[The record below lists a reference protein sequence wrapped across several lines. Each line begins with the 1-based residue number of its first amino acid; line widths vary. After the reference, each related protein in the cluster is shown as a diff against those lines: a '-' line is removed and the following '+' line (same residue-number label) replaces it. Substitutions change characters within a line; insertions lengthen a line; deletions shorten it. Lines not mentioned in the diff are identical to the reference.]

1 MLGISHNMDEEL
13 IETIGMSLTNLY
25 KTLTQIAE
33 PIIFESIFQ
42 ANVACIQV
50 YDWTKR
56 RRKEIHV
63 IDYPLSKIETGIAIA
78 YSHIRQYLKYFTYNA
93 VELPYYP
100 WISVSIYDRAS
111 CEIPTVVNTYSRPE
125 ESSFADAFSH
135 VYRSIESPTT
145 ANQTL
150 ITMAVSSECRIIAL
164 WNPDRPDFVPT
175 MDKSSIDF
183 ILVEYGHPK
192 MKGLMQ
198 LQLPDSIYMVGNE
211 ILSKAFVLRYLNHSC
226 MPNTWYFDEDYI
238 VRIIDHN
245 ADSLEIGSGQ
255 YIVLEKDGYRV
266 VEDEYAD
273 MPHLIPVDSIE
284 QFMCESD
291 SENESPVECVFD
303 DPTSAKRTYSTEDA
317 VFVLDD
323 FVDDGYSGKI
333 DSNYLKPKQD

>member
-1 MLGISHNMDEEL
+1 MDEEL
-13 IETIGMSLTNLY
+13 METIGISLMNLY

-33 PIIFESIFQ
+33 PIIFESVFQ
-42 ANVACIQV
+42 ANVACIKV
-50 YDWTKR
+50 YDWTKL
-56 RRKEIHV
+56 RRKEINV
-63 IDYPLSKIETGIAIA
+63 IDYPLSKIETGITIA
-78 YSHIRQYLKYFTYNA
+78 YSHIRHFLKYFTYNA
-93 VELPYYP
+93 VELTYYP
-100 WISVSIYDRAS
+100 WISVSTYDRTS
-111 CEIPTVVNTYSRPE
+111 CEIPTVVNTYSNPE
-125 ESSFADAFSH
+125 KSSFAEAFSH
-135 VYRSIESPTT
+135 VYQSITT
-145 ANQTL
+145 SANANQTL
-150 ITMAVSSECRIIAL
+150 ITMAVSSDCRIVAL

-211 ILSKAFVLRYLNHSC
+211 ILSKSFVLRYLNHSSI
-226 MPNTWYFDEDYI
+226 PYTWYFDEDYI

-245 ADSLEIGSGQ
+245 ADSLEIGSHQ

-273 MPHLIPVDSIE
+273 MPHLLQVESIE

-291 SENESPVECVFD
+291 SENE
-303 DPTSAKRTYSTEDA
+303 RTYSTEDA

-323 FVDDGYSGKI
+323 FLDDDYSKI
-333 DSNYLKPKQD
+333 DSNYTKHKKD